1 MIKFYL
7 VTGFLGAGKT
17 TFLKNFIRLLAPQ
30 RIHLIINE
38 FGKAGVDG
46 ALLQDV
52 GAVLDQINNGS
63 IFCSCRLDKFE
74 EALQQVLQTQPDAVI
89 AEASG
94 LSDPANI
101 RHVLSSYP
109 AISYQGS
116 VCLADAS
123 RLEKVFS
130 TARMCPRQIA
140 VSSLVLLNKTDLAS
154 IEQCETAEQLILQA
168 NPAAH
173 IERTQHGRIE
183 PEWLAYIT
191 PVPNV
196 EEAASA
202 RDITLQ
208 KASMLIAK
216 TMPKEAM
223 ERCLAMLAEDTYR
236 IKGLVTLKEGGFLV
250 DCTGP
255 VVQLLPW
262 EGETTNRLTLLA
274 GKGMPLR
281 KAVKTAAEWY
291 GGYILEVEV

>member
-1 MIKFYL
+1 MIKLYL

-38 FGKAGVDG
+38 FGKEGVDG
-46 ALLQDV
+46 ALLRDV

-74 EALQQVLQTQPDAVI
+74 DALQQVLQTQPDVVI

-94 LSDPANI
+94 LSDPTNI
-101 RHVLSSYP
+101 QRVLSSYP

-123 RLEKVFS
+123 RLYKVYD

-154 IEQCETAEQLILQA
+154 AEQCEMAKRLILQA

-173 IERTQHGRIE
+173 IEHTRYGQIE
-183 PEWLAYIT
+183 LGWLAFIT
-191 PVPNV
+191 PAMQV
-196 EEAASA
+196 EEAAAA

-208 KASMLIAK
+208 KASVLVAN
-216 TMPKEAM
+216 TMPKETM

-236 IKGLVTLKEGGFLV
+236 IKGLVTLKEGDFLV

-274 GKGMPLR
+274 GTGMPLR
-281 KAVKTAAEWY
+281 KAVKTAVKWY
-291 GGYILEVEV
+291 EEFIREVEA

>member
-38 FGKAGVDG
+38 FGKEGVDG

-74 EALQQVLQTQPDAVI
+74 DALRQALQTQPDAVI

-94 LSDPANI
+94 LSDPTNI
-101 RHVLSSYP
+101 QRVLSSYP

-123 RLEKVFS
+123 RLEKVFF

-154 IEQCETAEQLILQA
+154 IEQCETAEKLILQA

-173 IERTQHGRIE
+173 IEHTRHGRIE
-183 PEWLAYIT
+183 PEWLSYIT
-191 PVPNV
+191 PVPDV
-196 EEAASA
+196 EKAVAA

-208 KASMLIAK
+208 TASIVIAK
-216 TMPKEAM
+216 TMPREAM
-223 ERCLAMLAEDTYR
+223 ERCLSLLAEDTYR
-236 IKGLVTLKEGGFLV
+236 IKGLVTLKEGDFLV

-281 KAVKTAAEWY
+281 KAVKTAAAWY